1 MSLSNATVRWWP
13 SAWKRTRPLA
23 SSLIKHGNEIGIPA
37 VPYSVGTTTHIDS
50 IENLADGTLAVMTS
64 GVRRFVLEE
73 VIQERPFQIGRV
85 TYPEDTADPLSDTD
99 FAEMREIAARCVQ
112 RWLALNRQWMREPPL
127 PRSQRGLSFS
137 IAMRLPLEMDVK
149 QMLLE
154 CPSASERSG
163 KRTNTPHPRRG
174 ASQPAY
180 SGAGLAPDGQNELVA
195 AAAHYFNPCVV
206 QRARQWHARLLHPY

>member
-1 MSLSNATVRWWP
+1 MAEQAETHELPLFLLNTVLFPRMEL
-13 SAWKRTRPLA
+13 PLRVFEQRYREMVA
-23 SSLIKHGNEIGIPA
+23 FCMERDQTFGVVLIKHGNEIGIPA

-85 TYPEDTADPLSDTD
+85 TYPDDTANPLSDTA
-99 FAEMREIAARCVQ
+99 FAEMRELAARCVQ

-137 IAMRLPLEMDVK
+137 IATRLPLEMDVK

-154 CPSASERSG
+154 CPSASERLE
-163 KRTNTPHPRRG
+163 KERTL
-174 ASQPAY
+174 
-180 SGAGLAPDGQNELVA
+180 LAQEEERLNRLILEQAWL
-195 AAAHYFNPCVV
+195 
-206 QRARQWHARLLHPY
+206 QTARMN